1 MSNFKYYYNPKT
13 CQYERARVNVRDVL
27 WYVAGLVTLGLV
39 FCGGIIF
46 AHDSL
51 MESDT
56 ERALREENK
65 VLEKHKPVLE
75 EQLAAVEATLVSL
88 KEDDKA
94 LYAKV
99 FNSDL
104 PQSEVSPSSL
114 SKEKILL
121 ADADGFKDMMKI
133 LESKSEALRET
144 SARSN
149 AFFGSTTHIS
159 KEQLDMMSSI
169 PSTQPVDNTQLDM
182 LVSGFGERIN
192 PFHKGNYK
200 HPGVDFAAARGTTV
214 SATANGR
221 VVTVSRTTLQAGYG
235 NYIDI
240 DHGHGFVTRYA
251 HLDEIKVQRGQN
263 VSKGTVIGTV
273 GSSGGSTAPHLH
285 YEVIRDGEPVDPA
298 RYLMEGLSS
307 EQHLK
312 LLKLSSK
319 QNQSLD

>member
-1 MSNFKYYYNPKT
+1 MSNFKYHYNPKT
-13 CQYERARVNVRDVL
+13 CQYERARWDVRDIL
-27 WYVAGLVTLGLV
+27 WYVAGLVTLGLL
-39 FCGGIIF
+39 FCGAMIF

-51 MESDT
+51 LESET
-56 ERALREENK
+56 ERLLRAENQ

-75 EQLAAVEATLVSL
+75 EQLATVEATLVSL

-99 FNSDL
+99 FSSDL
-104 PQSEVSPSSL
+104 PQSEASASTL

-121 ADADGFKDMMKI
+121 ADAAGFKDMMEI
-133 LESKSEALRET
+133 LKSKSEALRKT
-144 SARSN
+144 SAKSN
-149 AFFGSTTHIS
+149 AFFGNTTHIT
-159 KEQLDMMSSI
+159 KDQFDIMGSI
-169 PSTQPVDNTQLDM
+169 PSTQPVANTQLDL

-200 HPGVDFAAARGTTV
+200 HPGVDFAAARGTEV
-214 SATANGR
+214 FATANGR
-221 VVTVSRTTLQAGYG
+221 IVTVSKTTLQAGYG
-235 NYIDI
+235 NYIDV

-251 HLDEIKVQRGQN
+251 HLEEIKVQRGQN
-263 VSKGTVIGTV
+263 VSKGTAIGTV

-307 EQHLK
+307 EQHMK